1 MKFISYISL
10 IKMML
15 KNSYDFSAYIDENT
29 GKINKKS
36 VKVLMLGFI
45 SFAVVYFT
53 YEMFNELKKYGLQGN
68 ILSVI
73 LIILQLLI
81 VVQLLIIVPNFLIF
95 SDDNQK
101 YIYMPISGKKMA
113 LVRTAIIFIIIMLQE
128 FALIIPSTILYGIRT
143 VKPLIFYLIMLIVFA
158 VVTLL
163 YVFIISGVTIIVS
176 QICKFIKNKKIY
188 KKTIVFIMTML
199 ILFGFCV
206 VYKAKL
212 ENIENIVISR
222 EVKKSEFGVTTLC
235 INILN
240 FEKSEMLSS
249 IIRLLGMV
257 LISYLIYNVICRKFY
272 LKIIVNQNSMFS
284 DKKKN
289 KKKKKIIRKN
299 KYYSYILNEFRKI
312 RRSSI
317 LFSNYIYKMI
327 ICLVIINGFVTLMSQ
342 AATEL
347 IENNELASDTF
358 NYEFDF
364 EVFSIIEGIIQS
376 VLIIN
381 SISLTAFSRYGKNAT
396 FFKSIPISARKQIYM
411 KLLPGILI
419 NSIAIFCITET
430 SKNLLPGVS
439 EKYFLLIFFVAM
451 LLSIIDSFI
460 LILIDLWKP
469 QLNFENEISIVKQ
482 NDNNIFKYALLVA
495 SCMIIAYL
503 YQIMKDINLDLAI
516 LIESAILFIIILI
529 LNVIVIMKNEK
540 LLKNIF

>member
-1 MKFISYISL
+1 M
-10 IKMML
+10 
-15 KNSYDFSAYIDENT
+15 
-29 GKINKKS
+29 
-36 VKVLMLGFI
+36 
-45 SFAVVYFT
+45 
-53 YEMFNELKKYGLQGN
+53 
-68 ILSVI
+68 
-73 LIILQLLI
+73 
-81 VVQLLIIVPNFLIF
+81 
-95 SDDNQK
+95 
-101 YIYMPISGKKMA
+101 
-113 LVRTAIIFIIIMLQE
+113 FIIIMMQE
-128 FALIIPSTILYGIRT
+128 MAILMPSTILYGIRT
-143 VKPLIFYLIMLIVFA
+143 LKPILFYFLILIVFA
-158 VVTLL
+158 IVTMLYLL
-163 YVFIISGVTIIVS
+163 IISSIVLVIS
-176 QICKFIKNKKIY
+176 QICKFINNKNIY
-188 KKTIVFIMTML
+188 QRIIML
-199 ILFGFCV
+199 ILTIIMMCSFFII
-206 VYKAKL
+206 YKL
-212 ENIENIVISR
+212 NIENINNIDNIFINQETVETKNEI
-222 EVKKSEFGVTTLC
+222 TNLC
-235 INILN
+235 VNILK
-240 FEKSEMLSS
+240 FEKNKMISS
-249 IIRLLGMV
+249 MVKLLIILM
-257 LISYLIYNVICRKFY
+257 ISYLLYSLMCKKFY

-299 KYYSYILNEFRKI
+299 KYYSYMLNEFRKI
-312 RRSSI
+312 RRSQI

-342 AATEL
+342 AAIEL

-376 VLIIN
+376 ALIIN

-396 FFKSIPISARKQIYM
+396 FFKYIPISARKQIYM

-419 NSIAIFCITET
+419 NSVVIFCITEI

-439 EKYFLLIFFVAM
+439 EKYFLLIDFVAM

-469 QLNFENEISIVKQ
+469 QLNFENEISIIKQ

-503 YQIMKDINLDLAI
+503 YQIMKDINLNLAI